1 MYRCALFVINTV
13 ITLKIPSNFCLELKC
28 FMHPE
33 VSLGMQTQKLQE
45 SIYVQMTLK
54 VTSFTK
60 NRVSKVYLKLDS
72 YMFTKISFKK
82 VDMY

>member
-1 MYRCALFVINTV
+1 
-13 ITLKIPSNFCLELKC
+13 
-28 FMHPE
+28 MHPE

-54 VTSFTK
+54 ATSFTK
-60 NRVSKVYLKLDS
+60 NKVSKVYLKLDS

>member
-1 MYRCALFVINTV
+1 MYRSTLFVINTV
-13 ITLKIPSNFCLELKC
+13 ITLKIPSKFCLELKC
-28 FMHPE
+28 FMHPK
-33 VSLGMQTQKLQE
+33 VSLGMQTHKLQE
-45 SIYVQMTLK
+45 SIYVQMTFK